1 MLALWIPLLNE
12 VTRYRLFIFFNRS
25 YRKTAKI
32 TLAVSY
38 SEQGAENVVVASQA
52 PPPLSHKSDWCF
64 STAC

>member
-1 MLALWIPLLNE
+1 MDSSIE

-38 SEQGAENVVVASQA
+38 IPQVVEKVVF
-52 PPPLSHKSDWCF
+52 PRLLKTLLNYMWRMGMGLL
-64 STAC
+64 

>member
-1 MLALWIPLLNE
+1 MLALWIPLIE

-38 SEQGAENVVVASQA
+38 IPQVVEKAVFLRLFKTLLNSMWRMGRG
-52 PPPLSHKSDWCF
+52 LL
-64 STAC
+64 